1 MKIVRNLEQGSE
13 EWLELRAWVI
23 TWTQTKRILWTSSVR
38 LNYIYELIGEK
49 IAPIK
54 QEWFVSPAMERWKIL
69 EKVLKETRYTEY
81 KDVSFIFWSKE
92 RYWYSPDWV
101 LFSDNSETEIR
112 EDIEIKCPES
122 KNFVKYYIEGKIP
135 DEYFDQIIFAF
146 VVNPNLE
153 KRKVVIYNPDVFDK
167 SIAIKEII
175 VKREDYFAEIEEMI
189 IALKTFRSQR
199 LDTFNLLIK

>member
-1 MKIVRNLEQGSE
+1 
-13 EWLELRAWVI
+13 
-23 TWTQTKRILWTSSVR
+23 
-38 LNYIYELIGEK
+38 
-49 IAPIK
+49 
-54 QEWFVSPAMERWKIL
+54 
-69 EKVLKETRYTEY
+69 
-81 KDVSFIFWSKE
+81 
-92 RYWYSPDWV
+92 
-101 LFSDNSETEIR
+101 
-112 EDIEIKCPES
+112 
-122 KNFVKYYIEGKIP
+122 
-135 DEYFDQIIFAF
+135 